1 MGYTV
6 VIFPPLCESRSMIWR
21 DCIDCSN
28 RSTAVARGVYVFR
41 MGENVDDDGWSRNA
55 EPATLTGGTYFPYP
69 PITRPS
75 YRLGRTLAMD
85 QAIAKKTLQELIK
98 REDLK
103 NKARRTSLYQNDAL
117 KLTTSN
123 VDLRGLQQPKS
134 SVGLRQV
141 RCIGS
146 SNNIRPYGV

>member
-1 MGYTV
+1 
-6 VIFPPLCESRSMIWR
+6 
-21 DCIDCSN
+21 
-28 RSTAVARGVYVFR
+28 
-41 MGENVDDDGWSRNA
+41 
-55 EPATLTGGTYFPYP
+55 
-69 PITRPS
+69 
-75 YRLGRTLAMD
+75 MD